1 MKNLMNDKKL
11 VFIIC
16 SNNQLYYEECV
27 WYIHN
32 LHLPDGYEMDII
44 CITEAES
51 MAQAY
56 NAAMES
62 SDAKYKIYL
71 HQDVFIYHRQFIEDI
86 LKIFQENPEIGL
98 IGMVGGVNLPD
109 DAVIWSG
116 WNVGC
121 SWGCDYAN
129 AFPVIGYNN
138 PVREYTEVEAV
149 DGMLMATQ
157 YDIRWREDL
166 NLGWNFYDVS
176 QSLEFTKKGYKAVV
190 PFQRR
195 PWCMHDC
202 GRSKLLHY
210 DEARSKVMKEYKE
223 RFKAE
228 FVPQC
233 NMESILDQEK
243 KGGAIRECFERG
255 GLEQALE
262 IGNSVRHEDIKD
274 NDLQYAL
281 NFLEIY
287 SAERN
292 LSGEAESF
300 FEDVCTWNETKDKY
314 DRIKFAIRHAEN
326 DTNEE
331 LVNQLLYLIRSKKIS
346 EEAIGIIIIHSAVSK
361 ENAVRRLLY
370 REQEKSD
377 NHEKGQL

>member
-1 MKNLMNDKKL
+1 MNENKL

-27 WYIHN
+27 WYINN

-56 NAAMES
+56 NAGMES

-86 LKIFQENPEIGL
+86 LKIFKENPEIGL

-109 DAVIWSG
+109 DAVAWSG
-116 WNVGC
+116 WNIGC
-121 SWGCDYAN
+121 AWGCDYAN
-129 AFPVIGYNN
+129 AFSIIGYQN
-138 PVREYTEVEAV
+138 PESRYMEVEAV

-166 NLGWNFYDVS
+166 NLGWDFYDVS
-176 QSLEFTKKGYKAVV
+176 QSLEFAKKGYKVAV

-210 DEARSKVMKEYKE
+210 DEARSKVMKEYNG
-223 RFKAE
+223 RFQAE

-233 NMESILDQEK
+233 NVDSILAQEK
-243 KGGAIRECFERG
+243 IGKAIRECFEQG
-255 GLEQALE
+255 DLERALE
-262 IGNSVRHEDIKD
+262 IGNSVQQEEIKD

-281 NFLEIY
+281 NLLEIY
-287 SAERN
+287 SAERS
-292 LSGEAESF
+292 LGMEAVSF
-300 FEDVCTWNETKDKY
+300 FNDVCTWNELKDKY

-331 LVNQLLYLIRSKKIS
+331 LVSELLYLIRNQKIS
-346 EEAIGIIIIHSAVSK
+346 EEAIGIIIIHSAVKK

-370 REQEKSD
+370 REQNEKMI
-377 NHEKGQL
+377 